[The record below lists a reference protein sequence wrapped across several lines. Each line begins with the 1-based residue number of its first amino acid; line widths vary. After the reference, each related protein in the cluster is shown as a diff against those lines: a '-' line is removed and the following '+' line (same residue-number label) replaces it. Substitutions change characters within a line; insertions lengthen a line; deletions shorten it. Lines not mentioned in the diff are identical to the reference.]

1 MTKNLTFGLIRFYF
15 GIANTGRSNQLYEKF
30 KYRQMAN
37 KIFTTLWIYEVFRED
52 LKLYFKDRM
61 FEHFIYNM
69 LTDTNY
75 AFDEIN

>member
-1 MTKNLTFGLIRFYF
+1 M
-15 GIANTGRSNQLYEKF
+15 
-30 KYRQMAN
+30 
-37 KIFTTLWIYEVFRED
+37 YEVFRED

-75 AFDEIN
+75 ALDEIN